1 VSRSLVEQ
9 ALDEASPDP
18 KVLKK
23 INDLISDMNGSYHG
37 ATQEIMRIKDPDVQ
51 RETKKLL
58 LTMLKQKQMDLKT
71 WVKETER
78 GLAKMR

>member
-1 VSRSLVEQ
+1 LR
-9 ALDEASPDP
+9 EASPDP

-23 INDLISDMNGSYHG
+23 LNDIINDMDGSYHE
-37 ATQEIMRIKDPDVQ
+37 ATQKIMRIKDPDVQ

-58 LTMLKQKQMDLKT
+58 LTMLKQEQMDLKT